1 MKTQLILSGG
11 LAAIGLLSGCET
23 IPPGAERGPDH
34 TMAYN
39 VPVEASEPGVRIEAN
54 GEFVGTTPLT
64 LKIFG
69 DPDGTFH
76 DFGSYEY
83 SFKPGSFG
91 PVTCSPPKITSPN
104 RFTST

>member
-1 MKTQLILSGG
+1 MQTNVTLVGS
-11 LAAIGLLSGCET
+11 LAAIGLLTGCET

-39 VPVEASEPGVRIEAN
+39 VQVEASEPGVKIEAN
-54 GEFVGTTPLT
+54 GQFVGNTPCT

-76 DFGSYEY
+76 DFGGYY
-83 SFKPGSFG
+83 YVVQAL
-91 PVTCSPPKITSPN
+91 PVKTNQYVQTVA
-104 RFTST
+104 